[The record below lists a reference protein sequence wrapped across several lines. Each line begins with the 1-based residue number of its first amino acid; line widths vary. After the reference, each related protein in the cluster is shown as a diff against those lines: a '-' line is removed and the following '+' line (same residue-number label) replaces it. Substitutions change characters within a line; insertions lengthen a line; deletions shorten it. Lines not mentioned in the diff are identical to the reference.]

1 MGETIQGRPI
11 KIEPNPSARTR
22 WDYYRAIRANEDIEL
37 VSSSP
42 HGAAKKLVEY
52 IFDTHPDVPDF
63 ASGISYRFGQAQK
76 VIEQYP
82 KGSEILQD
90 VILNDFQEAE
100 GRFQDGHTY
109 AVSPTIISSHPDIP
123 RLISHGGHSVQKIQ
137 IPESI
142 QRRSLAWNR
151 WAQNIIKSGD
161 IEKLFSESP
170 YLLGIEPARGTKL
183 PVGNLVVEIGEGLA
197 RIRTPAYRN
206 HDLEERWELPVD
218 SEWGS
223 GLDLWFVMTHIM
235 EKDMLSLAET
245 IDEDM
250 IDGRKLTP
258 EVYVKSYVP
267 ILQLIDLNP
276 QLPIQGVLS
285 DGSWIYSPVLMS
297 LFPQQPV
304 ASLHSIAG
312 SVTDLGPALEL
323 GLPEQVDFSTK
334 DPIRRQA
341 FLEGQY
347 GANVAARFIRPT
359 EMRDIVRKF
368 GLTA

>member
-11 KIEPNPSARTR
+11 KIEPNPNARTR

-37 VSSSP
+37 ASRSP
-42 HGAAKKLVEY
+42 FGVAKKLAEY
-52 IFDTHPDVPDF
+52 VFDTHPHVPDF

-82 KGSEILQD
+82 KGSEILRD
-90 VILNDFQEAE
+90 VILNDFQETE
-100 GRFQDGHTY
+100 GRFQDGYTY

-123 RLISHGGHSVQKIQ
+123 RRISHGGHFVQKIQ
-137 IPESI
+137 LPESV

-151 WAQNIIKSGD
+151 WAQNIIENGD
-161 IEKLFSESP
+161 MKKLFSESP
-170 YLLGIEPARGTKL
+170 YFLGIEPARGTKL
-183 PVGNLVVEIGEGLA
+183 PAGNLVVEVGEGLG
-197 RIRTPAYRN
+197 RVRTPIYRP
-206 HDLEERWELPVD
+206 HDLEKVWGLPVD
-218 SEWGS
+218 NEWGS
-223 GLDLWFVMTHIM
+223 GLDLWFIMTHIM
-235 EKDMLSLAET
+235 EKDMLNLAET
-245 IDEDM
+245 LGEDM

-285 DGSWIYSPVLMS
+285 DASWIYSPELMS
-297 LFPQQPV
+297 LFPQQAV

-312 SVTDLGPALEL
+312 NVIDLGPALEL
-323 GLPEQVDFSTK
+323 GLPEQVGFSTK
-334 DPIRRQA
+334 DSTRRKA

-347 GANVAARFIRPT
+347 EANVAARFIGPS
-359 EMRDIVRKF
+359 EMRNIVRRF